1 VTVILDRTIDPKTGV
16 LLLVPVQT
24 GSNSG
29 IKRYIDLKTDYIRQ
43 RPLVNGQTYYYAV
56 TAYAYNPDPTSPF
69 RALESTPVVLAVTP
83 QSPPPGTR
91 YYGTVGD
98 TIKAVRKQG
107 KSDGEVFGL
116 IVDPTM
122 LTGHTYEVRFEEVG
136 GEITWKL
143 INKTANQTKLTGQK
157 NQSGDDVYLV
167 VDGIQ
172 FKVVGPPP
180 GPKGWE
186 WTKGTRKLTWANADI
201 MTTFGLPE
209 HLFTFNGAFGYIS
222 PYGLFITGRD
232 HSDVVTP
239 DKLRDIKIVF
249 ATTDVSGNFNPDHQN
264 ASLGYRYLRRA
275 NATPAKPEFAP
286 FIKNPAPGYA
296 FQEFGLDG
304 QPNVPLAVYDIEAN
318 PPRRLAVGFL
328 ENNVANG
335 LVDGKYW
342 PGDFNVYNNVDASG
356 PREWL
361 FIFDVDYSPTQSADL
376 SKDILNN
383 DLPVMYMATWN
394 RRGNVAFSDGDE
406 LVIYANHPN
415 TVNDVYELTAPSAPA
430 YSVETA
436 KEDVEKINAFPNPY
450 YGFNL
455 METDRLVKYITF
467 NHLPKKATI
476 RIFNL
481 AGVLVR
487 TIYKD
492 DDTQFAR
499 WDLRNENNLPVASGI
514 YIAHI
519 DMPEIGKTKIVKLMI
534 VQEQEFLPVY

>member
-1 VTVILDRTIDPKTGV
+1 
-16 LLLVPVQT
+16 
-24 GSNSG
+24 
-29 IKRYIDLKTDYIRQ
+29 
-43 RPLVNGQTYYYAV
+43 
-56 TAYAYNPDPTSPF
+56 
-69 RALESTPVVLAVTP
+69 
-83 QSPPPGTR
+83 
-91 YYGTVGD
+91 
-98 TIKAVRKQG
+98 
-107 KSDGEVFGL
+107 
-116 IVDPTM
+116 M
-122 LTGHTYEVRFEEVG
+122 LQ
-136 GEITWKL
+136 
-143 INKTANQTKLTGQK
+143 A
-157 NQSGDDVYLV
+157 
-167 VDGIQ
+167 
-172 FKVVGPPP
+172 
-180 GPKGWE
+180 
-186 WTKGTRKLTWANADI
+186 
-201 MTTFGLPE
+201 
-209 HLFTFNGAFGYIS
+209 
-222 PYGLFITGRD
+222 
-232 HSDVVTP
+232 
-239 DKLRDIKIVF
+239 
-249 ATTDVSGNFNPDHQN
+249 
-264 ASLGYRYLRRA
+264 
-275 NATPAKPEFAP
+275 AKPEFAP
-286 FIKNPAPGYA
+286 FIKNPSGGYA

-304 QPNVPLAVYDIEAN
+304 QRNVPLAVYDIEAN

-342 PGDFNVYNNVDASG
+342 PGDFNVYDNVDASG

-361 FIFDVDYSPTQSADL
+361 FIFDVDYSTTQSADL

-394 RRGNVAFSDGDE
+394 RRGNVAFSDADE

-415 TVNDVYELTAPSAPA
+415 TVNDIFEITAPSAPA

-455 METDRLVKYITF
+455 IETDRLVKYITF

-499 WDLRNENNLPVASGI
+499 WDLRNEQNLPVASGI

-534 VQEQEFLPVY
+534 VQEEEFLPVY